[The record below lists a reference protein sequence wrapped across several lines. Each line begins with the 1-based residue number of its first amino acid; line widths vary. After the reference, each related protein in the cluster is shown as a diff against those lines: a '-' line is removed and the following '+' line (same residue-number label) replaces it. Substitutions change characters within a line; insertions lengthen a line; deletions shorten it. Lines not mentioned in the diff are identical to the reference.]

1 AAFSPCRLE
10 DRKAL
15 FLGNVEG
22 GAFVGLD
29 IEQASAGL
37 RAPAEPFRIVCL
49 HRVLRR
55 RIECLLL
62 HRQREIRRALKDREL
77 FGDLACFLDH
87 LDAAGAGAD
96 HADALAGE
104 VETVLRPVSR
114 VKARTGEALEARQP
128 WDVRLGREAGARDE
142 EPGADPV
149 TVGALDLPLVVF
161 SIEVRSNDAGVETDI
176 A

>member
-1 AAFSPCRLE
+1 MRRFGGRELVGDGGIVDAGSGLFAPEFVRELVGVPVKGDVAESPTPEMEAAFSPRRLE

-62 HRQREIRRALKDREL
+62 
-77 FGDLACFLDH
+77 
-87 LDAAGAGAD
+87 
-96 HADALAGE
+96 
-104 VETVLRPVSR
+104 
-114 VKARTGEALEARQP
+114 
-128 WDVRLGREAGARDE
+128 
-142 EPGADPV
+142 
-149 TVGALDLPLVVF
+149 
-161 SIEVRSNDAGVETDI
+161 
-176 A
+176 